1 MCPRPREKGTRV
13 LLGQGEGPA
22 RAGPRTGHSTGRG
35 ERREVV
41 ERRWGGA
48 QARPARGAAPRPG
61 AAEWP
66 LEDRGLVSGPALH
79 VPSGLGGGAAARA
92 GVPAHKQE
100 QANIPVQD
108 TADRQTPA
116 VPGQPAL
123 NRLLRLKRTETTR
136 KVGAVW
142 ATAATRDPHAQ
153 PASGK
158 ALPPS
163 PRQRVCGA
171 TGTGGE
177 PQRQEAKGC
186 FQDDAVATA
195 HLGGQHGVLRLV
207 ALQY

>member
-1 MCPRPREKGTRV
+1 MGRRSGPPGPWGCSQAGGCRVAPGGQRAGLRPGS
-13 LLGQGEGPA
+13 A
-22 RAGPRTGHSTGRG
+22 RAL
-35 ERREVV
+35 
-41 ERRWGGA
+41 GA
-48 QARPARGAAPRPG
+48 
-61 AAEWP
+61 
-66 LEDRGLVSGPALH
+66 
-79 VPSGLGGGAAARA
+79 GGGAAARA

-136 KVGAVW
+136 NVGAVW
-142 ATAATRDPHAQ
+142 ATAATRDPHTQ

>member
-1 MCPRPREKGTRV
+1 M
-13 LLGQGEGPA
+13 
-22 RAGPRTGHSTGRG
+22 
-35 ERREVV
+35 V

-92 GVPAHKQE
+92 GVPAHKRE

-136 KVGAVW
+136 KVEAAW
-142 ATAATRDPHAQ
+142 ATAATCDPHAQ

>member
-1 MCPRPREKGTRV
+1 M
-13 LLGQGEGPA
+13 
-22 RAGPRTGHSTGRG
+22 
-35 ERREVV
+35 
-41 ERRWGGA
+41 
-48 QARPARGAAPRPG
+48 
-61 AAEWP
+61 
-66 LEDRGLVSGPALH
+66 
-79 VPSGLGGGAAARA
+79 
-92 GVPAHKQE
+92 
-100 QANIPVQD
+100 QD

-136 KVGAVW
+136 NVGAVW

>member
-1 MCPRPREKGTRV
+1 MLDPELATAPGGGRAEKWSG
-13 LLGQGEGPA
+13 GG
-22 RAGPRTGHSTGRG
+22 GRG
-35 ERREVV
+35 T
-41 ERRWGGA
+41 

-66 LEDRGLVSGPALH
+66 LEDRGLVLVAAAASGPALH
-79 VPSGLGGGAAARA
+79 APSGWGWGAAARA

-123 NRLLRLKRTETTR
+123 NRLLCLKRTETTR
-136 KVGAVW
+136 KVEAAW

-153 PASGK
+153 PASGE

-171 TGTGGE
+171 KGTGVNPSGRK
-177 PQRQEAKGC
+177 PR
-186 FQDDAVATA
+186 AVSRTT
-195 HLGGQHGVLRLV
+195 R
-207 ALQY
+207 